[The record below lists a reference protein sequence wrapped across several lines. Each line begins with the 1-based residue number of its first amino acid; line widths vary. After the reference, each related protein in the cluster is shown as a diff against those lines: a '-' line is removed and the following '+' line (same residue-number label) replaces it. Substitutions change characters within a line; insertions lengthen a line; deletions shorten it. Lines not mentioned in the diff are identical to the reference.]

1 MTEQYETAYYKELT
15 DDLTVARERLHAK
28 TEALQARLAEADA
41 LIAEYLQL
49 LEDGRPVE
57 DVIMRMHRHTNP

>member
-1 MTEQYETAYYKELT
+1 MTETYETAYYKDLT

-28 TEALQARLAEADA
+28 TEALQARLTEADA
-41 LIAEYLQL
+41 LISEYLQL
-49 LEDGRPVE
+49 LEDGQPVE